1 MNNYERAI
9 FEAGSVLETYSL
21 GKKFT
26 MFGFGGIPKY
36 LEAYKGLKEKD
47 VVKCWN
53 LLGELEKSEAERG
66 NELKVQGVMGALG
79 LYHKAIRK
87 TELAGPTYFAGMLKR
102 FLNMIEFEREKYE
115 KTYFVLMILT
125 DGCIHDMPETKQL
138 IVELSYQPCSIVI
151 IGIGEEDFTHME
163 TLDADTMV
171 LVDNIGRPAARD
183 IVQFVKFNDLTE
195 MARVEV

>member
-1 MNNYERAI
+1 
-9 FEAGSVLETYSL
+9 
-21 GKKFT
+21 
-26 MFGFGGIPKY
+26 
-36 LEAYKGLKEKD
+36 
-47 VVKCWN
+47 
-53 LLGELEKSEAERG
+53 
-66 NELKVQGVMGALG
+66 MGALG

-151 IGIGEEDFTHME
+151 IGIGEEDFTFME

-183 IVQFVKFNDLTE
+183 IVQFVKFNDLSE
-195 MARVEV
+195 MARVEVQELMLEEIPDQFVDYMVAHAFYPESFEEMDSLGGEDIGFNNYMKEANSEKK